1 MITIAEI
8 VVADD
13 PAAWAAAGF
22 SVHDGMVCIGRVQ
35 VRLSG
40 MNDGQ
45 RGVVSW
51 HLRDAIVPGDGAI
64 DGLVTEASEAT
75 ECEPAAHANGANLID
90 HIVIATPHYARTV
103 SALGAAGFDLRRERD
118 SGSAHAPR
126 RQGFCRAGEV
136 IVEIVG
142 PAGGAPSADNAEP
155 ARFFGLAFV
164 VDDLDATKAF
174 CGDLLSPPKPAVQPG
189 RRIATLHHRDAGLT
203 TAIAFMTP

>member
-1 MITIAEI
+1 VITIAEI

-103 SALGAAGFDLRRERD
+103 SALGAAGFDLRR
-118 SGSAHAPR
+118 
-126 RQGFCRAGEV
+126 AGEV

-142 PAGGAPSADNAEP
+142 PAGGASSDDNAEP